1 MENLIHSKVY
11 VGTYAKYN
19 NGSIKGE
26 WIELSNFSS
35 IEEFYEFCTELHCD
49 EIDPEFMFQD
59 WENIPSELISE
70 SSLSENTFSII
81 EKISDLDY
89 KTLEAFSAWISISH
103 HDIASD
109 DIDSLFESFE
119 DDYQGY
125 YSNEEDFAYQIIDE
139 CYDLSD
145 FVKSYF
151 DYDSFARDLFMSDY
165 TYENGHVF
173 RNS

>member
-1 MENLIHSKVY
+1 MENLMHSKVY

-19 NGSIKGE
+19 NGSIKGD

-35 IEEFYEFCTELHCD
+35 IEEFYEFCSELHAD

-89 KTLEAFSAWISISH
+89 KTLEAFAAWISIGN
-103 HDIASD
+103 HDIESD

-125 YSNEEDFAYQIIDE
+125 YNCEEDFAYQIIDE

-151 DYDSFARDLFMSDY
+151 DYESFARDLFMSDY

>member
-1 MENLIHSKVY
+1 MENLMHSKVY

-19 NGSIKGE
+19 NGSIKGD

-35 IEEFYEFCTELHCD
+35 LEEFYEFCSELHAD
-49 EIDPEFMFQD
+49 ETDPEFMFQD

-70 SSLSENTFSII
+70 SSLSENIFSII
-81 EKISDLDY
+81 EKISDLQY
-89 KTLEAFSAWISISH
+89 NTLEAFSTWVSIGNH
-103 HDIASD
+103 NIASD

-119 DDYQGY
+119 EDYQGCY
-125 YSNEEDFAYQIIDE
+125 NSEEDFAYQIIDE

-151 DYDSFARDLFMSDY
+151 DYERFARDLFMSDY